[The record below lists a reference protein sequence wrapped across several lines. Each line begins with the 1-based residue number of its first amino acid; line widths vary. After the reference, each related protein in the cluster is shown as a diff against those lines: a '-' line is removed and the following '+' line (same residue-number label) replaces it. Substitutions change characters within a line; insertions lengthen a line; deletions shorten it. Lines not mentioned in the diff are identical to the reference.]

1 MITELRAQNFKSWH
15 DTTALQFAPLT
26 GFFGANSSG
35 KTSILQVLLM
45 LMQTVESPDRNRVL
59 HFGDD
64 RSLVDFG
71 TFYDLLYTHNTD
83 LTLQLDVSWE
93 LSKPLPFSRTPL
105 FPINDLTFHTEIH
118 EENDRI
124 LVEGFHYTTDS
135 NDEFGMQR
143 VIKNKK
149 RAKDQYELI
158 HGSYSVV
165 RNPGRLWNLPP
176 PVKCYGFP
184 DEVSGYYQN
193 LGFLS
198 DFVLALENLF
208 SDIAYLGPLREYPR
222 RSYIWS
228 GERPQDVG
236 LSGEEAI
243 PALLAARAEGLT
255 SPRLVNVKRSHKPI
269 EQRILEWLQK
279 MELIHSFSLE
289 PIAENRKDYE
299 FRVKKNPNSSEVLI
313 TEVGF
318 GVSQLLPVLVLCYYV
333 PENSTIILE
342 QPEIHLHP
350 KVQSDLADVLI
361 DVVKNR
367 NVQIILESHSEHL
380 LSRLQRRIAEEKISV
395 EDTAFYFC
403 QINNGTSE
411 IERLKIDEYGNIS
424 NWPQDFFGDDIGDLV
439 KKTKAEMQRRKLRAR
454 IQRDHLF
461 CRQWIVSG

>member
-1 MITELRAQNFKSWH
+1 MITELRAQNFKSWQ
-15 DTTALQFAPLT
+15 DTGALQFAPLT
-26 GFFGANSSG
+26 GLFGANSSG

-64 RSLVDFG
+64 RSFVDFG
-71 TFYDLLYTHNTD
+71 TFHDLLYTHNTD
-83 LTLQLDVSWE
+83 LTLELDISWK
-93 LSKPLPFSRTPL
+93 LTKPLSFGRTSL
-105 FPINDLTFHTEIH
+105 FPVNISDLTFHTEIH
-118 EENDRI
+118 EENDRP
-124 LVEGFHYTTDS
+124 LVESFHYTTDS
-135 NDEFGMQR
+135 NEFGMRR
-143 VIKNKK
+143 VKKNKK
-149 RAKDQYELI
+149 RERDQYELI
-158 HGSYSVV
+158 HGNYPVT
-165 RNPGRLWNLPP
+165 RNPGHPWNLPP

-198 DFVLALENLF
+198 DFVLAFENLF
-208 SDIAYLGPLREYPR
+208 SEITYLGPLREYPQ

-279 MELIHSFSLE
+279 MELIDSFSLE
-289 PIAENRKDYE
+289 PIAENRRDYE
-299 FRVKKNPNSSEVLI
+299 FRVKKSRNSSEVLI
-313 TEVGF
+313 TDVGF

-333 PENSTIILE
+333 PENSTVILE

-350 KVQSDLADVLI
+350 KVQADLADVLI

-367 NVQIILESHSEHL
+367 NVQIILESHSGL
-380 LSRLQRRIAEEKISV
+380 LLHRLQRRIAEEQIAA
-395 EDTAFYFC
+395 EDTALYFC
-403 QINNGTSE
+403 QINDGTSE
-411 IERLKIDEYGNIS
+411 IERLKVDEYGNIR

-439 KKTKAEMQRRKLRAR
+439 EKTKIEMQRRKVMA
-454 IQRDHLF
+454 
-461 CRQWIVSG
+461 